1 MVEDEIP
8 MGETDEGKRKEEKQK
23 IIERIARSLRYEDAR
38 HHISL
43 SPEQAMGKGRDAIPQ
58 LLLQKYLPD
67 HIKIRELRSHTRQA
81 RLI

>member
-23 IIERIARSLRYEDAR
+23 IIERIACSLRYKDTR
-38 HHISL
+38 HQLSL
-43 SPEQAMGKGRDAIPQ
+43 SPEQAMGKGRDGVPQ

-67 HIKIRELRSHTRQA
+67 YIKNRDIRSHTRQA